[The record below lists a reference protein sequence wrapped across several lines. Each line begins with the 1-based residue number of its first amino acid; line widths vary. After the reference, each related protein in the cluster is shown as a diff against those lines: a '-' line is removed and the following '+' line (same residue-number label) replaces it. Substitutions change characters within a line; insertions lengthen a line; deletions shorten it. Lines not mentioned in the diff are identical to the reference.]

1 LGTYLGK
8 KSEKGE
14 EEEEEEL
21 GLKPRQEAQETG
33 TQDDR

>member
-1 LGTYLGK
+1 LAGSRRRG
-8 KSEKGE
+8 EE

-21 GLKPRQEAQETG
+21 GLKPRQGAQETG

>member
-1 LGTYLGK
+1 LAGSRRRG
-8 KSEKGE
+8 EEEE

-21 GLKPRQEAQETG
+21 GLKPRQGAQETG